1 MKYCSLMVQLAALAL
16 FVAPTLLDAAFDSSP
31 RDMRDNIV
39 PVVSLALGAV
49 GFTIAAVAFVAHELV
64 PGLGWA
70 AAITLG
76 AIVAPPDA
84 SAATAV
90 LRRLKLPHRVVVV
103 LEGESLFND
112 ASALLVYRVAAA
124 AAITGTF
131 SGWRVVPMLVL
142 TCGGG
147 IVAGIV
153 LAHLVLRVIAPL
165 RDIPISILLSFI
177 STFAVWILAERLGL
191 SAIITVVCYAMT
203 LARHVPERVDAR
215 QRIASYAVWEVA
227 VFVLNVLAFVLI
239 GLQLRAIVSRLDPA
253 QWRLYGLCAFA
264 VCAAVILTRIVWWM
278 SHNTIARWRIRRF
291 GAHYPRP
298 MFRPTV
304 GSGLIVSWSGM
315 RGIVTL
321 AAALALPSDFPYRDV
336 ILLCAFAVVL
346 TTLVVQGLTLRWL
359 IERVGVRDDGVVE
372 REIGIARAE
381 TARVALQALET
392 DTSSPALL
400 LREKYEA
407 RLRAGENQSVGAAV
421 EDSSGTTLLQRR
433 TVAAQRRALMDL
445 RARDVIGDTAFQA
458 VEEELDLLEER
469 PMAKCVCYDGP
480 NFTGN
485 KLELDG
491 DERDLTNVGR
501 GFLGGQNW
509 NDVIK
514 SIEINSGR
522 WQFFRHVQFDGTCWE
537 LGEGSY
543 NGTGFEPNQVS
554 SIHCM

>member
-1 MKYCSLMVQLAALAL
+1 MFVFEIVIALLLVGALLSLWAGRIGVPYPALLALAGAALAMLPGMPEVTLDPELALAL

-31 RDMRDNIV
+31 RDLRDNIV
-39 PVVSLALGAV
+39 PVASLAIGAV
-49 GFTIAAVAFVAHELV
+49 GFTIVAVAFVAHELV

-70 AAITLG
+70 AAIALG

-112 ASALLVYRVAAA
+112 ASALLVYRVAVA

-131 SGWRVVPMLVL
+131 SAWRVVPMLVL

-147 IVAGIV
+147 VVAGIV
-153 LAHLVLRVIAPL
+153 LARLVLRIIAPL

-177 STFAVWILAERLGL
+177 TTFAVWILAERVGL

-203 LARHVPERVDAR
+203 LARHVPARIDAR
-215 QRIASYAVWEVA
+215 HRIASYAVWEVA

-239 GLQLRAIVSRLDPA
+239 GLQLRAIVTRLDPA
-253 QWRLYGLCAFA
+253 QWRLYGLCALG

-278 SHNTIARWRIRRF
+278 SHNAIARWRIRRF

-315 RGIVTL
+315 RGIVSL

-336 ILLCAFAVVL
+336 IVLCAFAVVL
-346 TTLVVQGLTLRWL
+346 STLVAQGLTLRWL

-381 TARVALQALET
+381 TARAALQALGT
-392 DTSSPALL
+392 DASPSTLL

-407 RLRAGENQSVGAAV
+407 RLRAGENQSAGAAV
-421 EDSSGTTLLQRR
+421 EDSSGPTQLQRR
-433 TVAAQRRALMDL
+433 ALAAQRRMLMDL

-458 VEEELDLLEER
+458 VEEELDLLEI
-469 PMAKCVCYDGP
+469 A
-480 NFTGN
+480 
-485 KLELDG
+485 
-491 DERDLTNVGR
+491 
-501 GFLGGQNW
+501 
-509 NDVIK
+509 
-514 SIEINSGR
+514 
-522 WQFFRHVQFDGTCWE
+522 
-537 LGEGSY
+537 
-543 NGTGFEPNQVS
+543 S
-554 SIHCM
+554 SPRARQ